1 MVAFQFFQNQNFV
14 RKKIGRKCVKPV
26 AKGEKKTKHYYASF
40 KLQLN

>member
-26 AKGEKKTKHYYASF
+26 AKGEKK
-40 KLQLN
+40 LNTTMLVSNYN